1 MINLIFIIIG
11 FIFLIKGANFL
22 VDGSSS
28 IARKLKI
35 SEFVI
40 GLTIVS
46 IGTSLPELI
55 VSIESVL
62 IGHNDL
68 LIGNIIGSCIY
79 NLLLILGIICV
90 IKPIKINIK
99 EKSIVMLMFFSILL
113 VELLSNIYGQI
124 TRVEGII
131 LILFFIIFLLM
142 IFNKKTT
149 ENKKEDNSIVKS
161 IIQFLVGILL
171 LKYGGDFVV
180 KNASLIARK
189 MLISEK
195 IIGITI
201 VAIGTSLPEL
211 VTSITAI
218 NKNTQE
224 IAVGNII
231 GSNIFNLLLVFG
243 ITSIINPIQFSEQYN
258 QDFIFLAI
266 ITLVLIISALSNKEE
281 IQRKEGIILLISF
294 ILYNIKLII
303 I

>member
-62 IGHNDL
+62 VGHNDL

-231 GSNIFNLLLVFG
+231 GSNIFNLLL
-243 ITSIINPIQFSEQYN
+243 
-258 QDFIFLAI
+258 
-266 ITLVLIISALSNKEE
+266 
-281 IQRKEGIILLISF
+281 
-294 ILYNIKLII
+294 
-303 I
+303 